1 MPPPEVRLRDQGR
14 AGERSGRPPVPGV
27 AFVVLLEPSVPAR
40 EKSLPGFA
48 KVYKTMIF
56 SKKGLGGSDGSLP
69 VAGGM
74 QYRRW
79 AAWVASVSKPLL
91 MKMRGCYITN
101 VKNQK

>member
-27 AFVVLLEPSVPAR
+27 AFVVFLEPSVPAR

-56 SKKGLGGSDGSLP
+56 SKKGLGGSDGPLP
-69 VAGGM
+69 LAGGVHV
-74 QYRRW
+74 QTLGRLGSKRLQ
-79 AAWVASVSKPLL
+79 AAADEDARLL
-91 MKMRGCYITN
+91 YN
-101 VKNQK
+101 